1 MKKSTPNLHK
11 KIQKEGFKFMK
22 GKKLLAGVLSAAMV
36 LGTMAFPV
44 FADENNHVTI
54 GDKTE
59 TYDTLLDAIN
69 ATKAEDAVDSVIT
82 YNITG
87 KVSAGNGYIN
97 FAKNVEDNTTI
108 VFAGTDENAELAL
121 NDNDANGA
129 NIFWN
134 DSKPIT
140 VNVKNLIC
148 SRDGGVWIGNAAQMN
163 QYFSICANGDVTY
176 TDCVFPDGAGAGYWK
191 NTTFSGCTFKNDNGG
206 ETFKDT
212 YGLWFRG
219 VSGNKVTVKDNCVF
233 GSPKGIKTYS
243 DDQSAILDTEVS
255 DTTFNCT
262 DSPAIIASNPGTI
275 TATDINV
282 DNCAGGVARNDKGAE
297 ITVDGKAPVY
307 AAKVD
312 GKLYTDKA
320 YAKKEAAEKGKDIE
334 TLVAMVGDKYYA
346 TIDEAV
352 EAAQAATTDKWS
364 IAKITLLTNDA
375 LDISKGPENY
385 VSYNIT
391 KNDTVVTGERIADDE
406 HKEYY
411 KLTNASTLYIP
422 ADVNS
427 LILKNVKNLCS
438 IEIAKGA
445 DVTLKLNGNNELA
458 GNIFVPEG
466 AKLTIVDETADGTG
480 RLAVYN
486 TADKKYLPGMN
497 AFGAGD
503 GYSAAIGGSQTQ
515 PGGEI
520 VIKSGEIEAYSTYGA
535 AIGGGQQKNA
545 KVTILG
551 GKVKAEASYGTA
563 IGGGQQSTGDVTISG
578 GVIDA
583 KSDRSAAIGGGNQAT
598 GDSDI
603 IITGG
608 DITVASDFGKNLLGN
623 STGEPAG
630 AKISGGTF
638 TIDVSAYCADGFV
651 GKKIGD
657 VWVVDESASKV
668 SLGFKATADARVYDI
683 VVKAEDATEINR
695 LNTADLTFNLTA
707 SDAANS
713 SVVYTILPVDD
724 ITVTPDME
732 NVNRYMFNFNGKDG
746 VEDTK
751 EEITIGKVQFD
762 GYTTNGATITFAAD
776 VDNSLVTATTKSNNL
791 VTYFGTGALT
801 NSADADKKIEN
812 VEFAVP
818 TKKLTINIAMNNKV
832 TENEKAYQDMKVE
845 IKGANTAKTFD
856 LGSDGT
862 AQTNGVY
869 TVTADLE
876 QNIPYTV
883 TVSGAGYRTA
893 RYTVN
898 LNADKTLN
906 FWNNVMDNAIAVE
919 EGNGA
924 YKKNVTF
931 LAGDIVKD
939 NKINIYDL
947 SAVVSYFGTD
957 NLVTAHPEY
966 AKYDLNRD
974 GVIDSKD
981 VAYVL
986 VSWGN

>member
-1 MKKSTPNLHK
+1 
-11 KIQKEGFKFMK
+11 MK

-59 TYDTLLDAIN
+59 MYDTLLDAIN

-352 EAAQAATTDKWS
+352 AAAQAATTGKWS

-375 LDISKGPENY
+375 LDISKGPDNY

-391 KNDTVVTGERIADDE
+391 KNDTVVTGERIADDA
-406 HKEYY
+406 HKDYY

-422 ADVNS
+422 ADVSS
-427 LILKNVKNLCS
+427 LILKDVKNLCS

-445 DVTLKLNGNNELA
+445 DVTLKLNGDNELA

-466 AKLTIVDETADGTG
+466 AKLTIEDVTTDGTG

-486 TADKKYLPGMN
+486 TADKKYLPRMN

-520 VIKSGEIEAYSTYGA
+520 VIKSGEIEAYSNYGA
-535 AIGGGQQKNA
+535 AIGGGQQKSA
-545 KVTILG
+545 KVTILD
-551 GKVKAEASYGTA
+551 GKIKAEASYGTA
-563 IGGGQQSTGDVTISG
+563 IGGGEQSIGDVTISG

-583 KSDRSAAIGGGNQAT
+583 KSDRSAPIGGGV
-598 GDSDI
+598 DSAENSN
-603 IITGG
+603 ITISGG
-608 DITVASDFGKNLLGN
+608 DITVARDFGTNLFGN
-623 STGEPAG
+623 STGESAG

-638 TIDVSAYCADGFV
+638 NVDITDYCEEGFTPKLTDG
-651 GKKIGD
+651 KY
-657 VWVVDESASKV
+657 VVDDSATKLT
-668 SLGFKATADARVYDI
+668 LGFKKTATDERVYDI
-683 VVKAEDATEINR
+683 VVTAVDAAMINR
-695 LNTADLTFNLTA
+695 LNTAELTFNLTA

-713 SVVYTILPVDD
+713 TVTYEILPVDK
-724 ITVTPDME
+724 ITVTPDNE
-732 NVNRYMFNFNGKDG
+732 NTNRYMFNFNGKDG
-746 VEDTK
+746 VTDTAN
-751 EEITIGKVQFD
+751 EITVGQVRFE
-762 GYTTNGATITFAAD
+762 GYTKNGATITFKTDMA
-776 VDNSLVTATTKSNNL
+776 NSFVTATTKDGENV
-791 VTYFGTGALT
+791 VTYFDGNGTLT
-801 NSADADKKIEN
+801 ADDANKIED
-812 VEFAVP
+812 VEFTVP
-818 TKKLTINIAMNNKV
+818 TKKLTVNITFPNAIADQAA
-832 TENEKAYQDMKVE
+832 AYQDMKVVVSGSDLAE
-845 IKGANTAKTFD
+845 NLEYALGTGENAIALENGAYKFDVDGKLTENTA
-856 LGSDGT
+856 
-862 AQTNGVY
+862 
-869 TVTADLE
+869 
-876 QNIPYTV
+876 YTV

-893 RYTVN
+893 RYTVTMT
-898 LNADKTLN
+898 ADKTLN
-906 FWNNVMDNAIAVE
+906 FWNNAKDTPAFIE
-919 EGNGA
+919 EGKGTAKETN
-924 YKKNVTF
+924 F

-939 NKINIYDL
+939 GKINIYDL
-947 SAVVSYFGTD
+947 SAVVSYFGTN
-957 NLVTAHPEY
+957 NLVSDHPEY

-974 GVIDSKD
+974 GKIDSKD

-986 VSWGN
+986 VSWGK

>member
-1 MKKSTPNLHK
+1 
-11 KIQKEGFKFMK
+11 MK

-36 LGTMAFPV
+36 LGTMALPA
-44 FADENNHVTI
+44 FADETNHVTI

-59 TYDTLLDAIN
+59 MYDTLLDAIN

-375 LDISKGPENY
+375 LDISKGPDNY

-391 KNDTVVTGERIADDE
+391 KNDTVVKGERIADDA
-406 HKEYY
+406 HKSYY

-422 ADVNS
+422 ADVDS
-427 LILKNVKNLCS
+427 LILENVKNLCS

-445 DVTLKLNGNNELA
+445 DVTLKLNGDNELA

-466 AKLTIVDETADGTG
+466 AKLTIEDVTADGSG

-486 TADKKYLPGMN
+486 TADKKYIPRGMN

-515 PGGEI
+515 NGGEI
-520 VIKSGEIEAYSTYGA
+520 VIKSGEIEAYSNYGSAIGGGQQKTAKVTILGGKIKAEASYGCAIGGGQQSVGDVTISGGIIDAKSDRGA
-535 AIGGGQQKNA
+535 AIGGGQQ
-545 KVTILG
+545 
-551 GKVKAEASYGTA
+551 
-563 IGGGQQSTGDVTISG
+563 
-578 GVIDA
+578 
-583 KSDRSAAIGGGNQAT
+583 AT
-598 GDSDI
+598 GDSNI
-603 IITGG
+603 IISGG
-608 DITVASDFGKNLLGN
+608 DITVASDFGENLLGN

-638 TIDVSAYCADGFV
+638 NVAVSDYCEDGFSPKLV
-651 GKKIGD
+651 NGKY
-657 VWVVDESASKV
+657 VVDDSADT
-668 SLGFKATADARVYDI
+668 LNLFFKQHSDDKTVYDI
-683 VVKAEDATEINR
+683 VLNGDGKDINR
-695 LNTADLTFNLTA
+695 LNAAEFTFKLTTT
-707 SDAANS
+707 DA
-713 SVVYTILPVDD
+713 
-724 ITVTPDME
+724 ITYEIAAAEKMALIPQE
-732 NVNRYMFNFNGKDG
+732 NEKYEFHFDGKDA
-746 VEDTK
+746 VADTGAD
-751 EEITIGKVQFD
+751 ITIGTVKFD
-762 GYTTNGATITFAAD
+762 GYGAFTFEATD
-776 VDNSLVTATTKSNNL
+776 GRVTATTTSDNL
-791 VTYFGTGALT
+791 VTEFVTTATPGKGTLNIGY
-801 NSADADKKIEN
+801 DANKIITEI
-812 VEFAVP
+812 EVP
-818 TKKLTINIAMNNKV
+818 THILTINVLMDQSV
-832 TENEKAYQDMKVE
+832 TAQTADYQDMTVAISGGDLAGKVLTYKLGDADAE
-845 IKGANTAKTFD
+845 IDEITKTVAMTANGYEIAAKLTENR
-856 LGSDGT
+856 L
-862 AQTNGVY
+862 
-869 TVTADLE
+869 
-876 QNIPYTV
+876 YTV
-883 TVSGAGYRTA
+883 TVTGAGYRTA

-898 LNADKTLN
+898 MSADKTMN
-906 FWNNVMDNAIAVE
+906 VWNNVKTNEYVVVDDIKAT
-919 EGNGA
+919 
-924 YKKNVTF
+924 KNF
-931 LAGDIVKD
+931 LAGDIIKD
-939 NKINIYDL
+939 GTINIYDL
-947 SAVVSYFGTD
+947 SAVVAYFGTD
-957 NLVTAHPEY
+957 NLVANHKNY

-974 GVIDSKD
+974 GVIDMMDISI
-981 VAYVL
+981 VL
-986 VSWGN
+986 ASWGE

>member
-1 MKKSTPNLHK
+1 
-11 KIQKEGFKFMK
+11 MK

-36 LGTMAFPV
+36 FGTMAFPV
-44 FADENNHVTI
+44 FADENSHVTI

-346 TIDEAV
+346 TIDKAV
-352 EAAQAATTDKWS
+352 EAAQAATTDKYS
-364 IAKITLLTNDA
+364 TAKITLLTNDA
-375 LDISKGPENY
+375 LDISKGPDNY

-391 KNDTVVTGERIADDE
+391 KNDTVVTGERIA
-406 HKEYY
+406 HKEYNE
-411 KLTNASTLYIP
+411 LTNASKLYIP

-438 IEIAKGA
+438 IEIAQGA

-466 AKLTIVDETADGTG
+466 AKLTIEDKTADGTG

-486 TADKKYLPGMN
+486 S
-497 AFGAGD
+497 GAGAD
-503 GYSAAIGGSQTQ
+503 HSAAIGGGQAQS
-515 PGGEI
+515 GGEI

-535 AIGGGQQKNA
+535 AIGGGQQSTA

-551 GKVKAEASYGTA
+551 GKIKAEADFGTA
-563 IGGGQQSTGDVTISG
+563 IGGGQLSIGDVIIRG

-583 KSDRSAAIGGGNQAT
+583 KSNNSAPIGGGQQAA
-598 GDSDI
+598 GDSK
-603 IITGG
+603 ITISGG
-608 DITVASDFGKNLLGN
+608 DITVARKPGTNLFGN
-623 STGEPAG
+623 SKGEPAG

-638 TIDVSAYCADGFV
+638 NVDVTDYCEEGFTPKLTDG
-651 GKKIGD
+651 KY
-657 VWVVDESASKV
+657 VVDDSATKLT
-668 SLGFKATADARVYDI
+668 LGFKKTATDERVYDI
-683 VVKAEDATEINR
+683 VVTAVDAAMINR
-695 LNTADLTFNLTA
+695 LNTAELTFNLTA
-707 SDAANS
+707 SDADNS
-713 SVVYTILPVDD
+713 TVTYEILPVDK
-724 ITVTPDME
+724 ITVTPDNE
-732 NVNRYMFNFNGKDG
+732 NTNRYMFNFNGKDG
-746 VEDTK
+746 VTDTAN
-751 EEITIGKVQFD
+751 EITVGQVRFE
-762 GYTTNGATITFAAD
+762 GYTKNGATITFKTDMAK
-776 VDNSLVTATTKSNNL
+776 SFVTATTKDGENK
-791 VTYFGTGALT
+791 VTYFDGNGTLT
-801 NSADADKKIEN
+801 ADDANKIEN
-812 VEFAVP
+812 VKFTVP
-818 TKKLTINIAMNNKV
+818 TKKLTVNITFPNAIADQAA
-832 TENEKAYQDMKVE
+832 AYQDMKVVVSGSDLAE
-845 IKGANTAKTFD
+845 NLEYALGTGENAIALENGAYKLVVDGKLTENTA
-856 LGSDGT
+856 
-862 AQTNGVY
+862 
-869 TVTADLE
+869 
-876 QNIPYTV
+876 YTV

-906 FWNNVMDNAIAVE
+906 FWNNVMDNAIEVE
-919 EGNGA
+919 EGNTA

-957 NLVTAHPEY
+957 NLVAEHPEY

>member
-1 MKKSTPNLHK
+1 
-11 KIQKEGFKFMK
+11 MK

-59 TYDTLLDAIN
+59 MYDTLLDAIN

-352 EAAQAATTDKWS
+352 AAAQAATTGKWS

-375 LDISKGPENY
+375 LDISKGPDNY

-391 KNDTVVTGERIADDE
+391 KNDTVVTGERIADDA
-406 HKEYY
+406 HKDYY

-422 ADVNS
+422 ADVSS
-427 LILKNVKNLCS
+427 LILKDVKNLCS

-445 DVTLKLNGNNELA
+445 DVTLKLNGDNELA

-466 AKLTIVDETADGTG
+466 AKLTIEDVTTDGTG

-486 TADKKYLPGMN
+486 TADKKYLPRMN

-520 VIKSGEIEAYSTYGA
+520 VIKSGEIEAYSNYGA
-535 AIGGGQQKNA
+535 AIGGGQQKSA
-545 KVTILG
+545 KVTILD
-551 GKVKAEASYGTA
+551 GKIKAEASYGTA
-563 IGGGQQSTGDVTISG
+563 IGGGEQSIGDVTISG

-583 KSDRSAAIGGGNQAT
+583 KSDRSAPIGGGV
-598 GDSDI
+598 DSAENSN
-603 IITGG
+603 ITISGG
-608 DITVASDFGKNLLGN
+608 DITVARDFGTNLFGN
-623 STGEPAG
+623 STGESAG

-638 TIDVSAYCADGFV
+638 NVDVTDYCEEGFTPKLTDG
-651 GKKIGD
+651 KY
-657 VWVVDESASKV
+657 VVDDSATKLT
-668 SLGFKATADARVYDI
+668 LGFKKTATDERVYDI
-683 VVKAEDATEINR
+683 VVTAVDAAMINR
-695 LNTADLTFNLTA
+695 LNTAELTFNLTA

-713 SVVYTILPVDD
+713 TVTYEILPVDK
-724 ITVTPDME
+724 ITVTPDNE
-732 NVNRYMFNFNGKDG
+732 NTNRYMFNFNGKDG
-746 VEDTK
+746 VTDTAN
-751 EEITIGKVQFD
+751 EITVGQVRFE
-762 GYTTNGATITFAAD
+762 GYTKNGATITFKTDMA
-776 VDNSLVTATTKSNNL
+776 NSFVTATTKDGENV
-791 VTYFGTGALT
+791 VTYFDGNGTLT
-801 NSADADKKIEN
+801 ADDANKIED
-812 VEFAVP
+812 VEFTVP
-818 TKKLTINIAMNNKV
+818 TKKLTVNITFPNAIADQAA
-832 TENEKAYQDMKVE
+832 AYQDMKVVVSGSDLAE
-845 IKGANTAKTFD
+845 NLEYALGTGENAIALENGAYKFDVDGKLTENTA
-856 LGSDGT
+856 
-862 AQTNGVY
+862 
-869 TVTADLE
+869 
-876 QNIPYTV
+876 YTV

-893 RYTVN
+893 RYTVTMT
-898 LNADKTLN
+898 ADKTLN
-906 FWNNVMDNAIAVE
+906 FWNNAKDTPAFIE
-919 EGNGA
+919 EGKGTAKETN
-924 YKKNVTF
+924 F

-939 NKINIYDL
+939 GKINIYDL
-947 SAVVSYFGTD
+947 SAVVSYFGTN
-957 NLVTAHPEY
+957 NLVSDHPEY

-974 GVIDSKD
+974 GKIDSKD

-986 VSWGN
+986 VSWGK

>member
-1 MKKSTPNLHK
+1 
-11 KIQKEGFKFMK
+11 MK

-36 LGTMAFPV
+36 FGTMAFPV

-346 TIDEAV
+346 TIDKAV

-406 HKEYY
+406 HKEYNE
-411 KLTNASTLYIP
+411 LTNASKLYIP

-427 LILKNVKNLCS
+427 LILEDVKNLCS
-438 IEIAKGA
+438 IEIAQGA

-466 AKLTIVDETADGTG
+466 AKLTIEDKTADGTG

-486 TADKKYLPGMN
+486 S
-497 AFGAGD
+497 GAGAD
-503 GYSAAIGGSQTQ
+503 HSAAIGGGQTQ

-520 VIKSGEIEAYSTYGA
+520 VIKSGEIEAYSNYGA
-535 AIGGGQQKNA
+535 AIGGGQQSTA

-551 GKVKAEASYGTA
+551 GKIKAEADFGTA
-563 IGGGQQSTGDVTISG
+563 IGGGQLSIGDVTIRG

-583 KSDRSAAIGGGNQAT
+583 KSNNSAPIGGGQQAA
-598 GDSDI
+598 GDSK
-603 IITGG
+603 ITISGG
-608 DITVASDFGKNLLGN
+608 DITVARKPGTNLFGN
-623 STGEPAG
+623 SKGEPAG

-638 TIDVSAYCADGFV
+638 NVDVTDYCEEGFTPKLTDG
-651 GKKIGD
+651 KY
-657 VWVVDESASKV
+657 VVDDSATKLT
-668 SLGFKATADARVYDI
+668 LGFKKTATDERVYDI
-683 VVKAEDATEINR
+683 VVTAVDAAMINR

-746 VEDTK
+746 ITADTGAEVK
-751 EEITIGKVQFD
+751 IGQVQFD

-818 TKKLTINIAMNNKV
+818 TKKLTINVAMNNKV
-832 TENEKAYQDMKVE
+832 EDKAIAYQDMKVE
-845 IKGANTAKTFD
+845 IKGANTEKTFA
-856 LGSDGT
+856 LGNGGVV
-862 AQTNGVY
+862 QENGVY
-869 TVTADLE
+869 KVTADLE

-906 FWNNVMDNAIAVE
+906 FWNNVMDNAIEVE
-919 EGNGA
+919 LGNGA

-947 SAVVSYFGTD
+947 SAVVSYFGTN
-957 NLVTAHPEY
+957 NLVTEHPEY